1 MCLQINLNILFETDT
16 TRGYKMIGY
25 FLIGSAYIL
34 LIFAYWQYISG
45 IKRKTI
51 PPANPASWFVFSSI
65 SFGNALVLW
74 GDISPMIQIFPIVM
88 GFAQFLIARESHK
101 KRQGYLEPFDKGALF
116 IGLVGVVLWV
126 SSTLGVFHL
135 GKSFPIIAL
144 LFADAVG
151 FYPTIRDAWKKPNRE
166 DIPVWG
172 VFMVVGILV
181 LIGLWLQNKT
191 GLDIAY
197 PAYETVLAVSTFL
210 VLIFRSR

>member
-1 MCLQINLNILFETDT
+1 
-16 TRGYKMIGY
+16 MIGY

-34 LIFAYWQYISG
+34 LIFAYWQYILG

-74 GDISPMIQIFPIVM
+74 EDISPMIQIFPIVM

-116 IGLVGVVLWV
+116 IGLVGVVLWI

-135 GKSFPIIAL
+135 GKTFPIIAL

-151 FYPTIRDAWKKPNRE
+151 FYPTIRDAWRKPSRE
-166 DIPVWG
+166 DIPAWRA
-172 VFMVVGILV
+172 FSLTGILV
-181 LIGLWLQNKT
+181 IAGLYLIEEKGVNFL
-191 GLDIAY
+191 Y
-197 PAYETVLAVSTFL
+197 PAYETALAVSTML
-210 VLIFRSR
+210 VLVFRSR